1 MLIHHPNAAP
11 GLSLT
16 ESLQQQWAALEAFH
30 SAGKARAIGTPPAL
44 THACPLFPNHLSAL
58 PVSLLTA
65 LAGAGVSNF
74 CNHAME
80 AVLATA
86 KIKPS
91 VNQFLY
97 HAGMGPDP
105 DGAQP
110 TRVQSRGLAS

>member
-1 MLIHHPNAAP
+1 MFVD
-11 GLSLT
+11 GS
-16 ESLQQQWAALEAFH
+16 
-30 SAGKARAIGTPPAL
+30 
-44 THACPLFPNHLSAL
+44 
-58 PVSLLTA
+58 
-65 LAGAGVSNF
+65 AGAGVSNF

-86 KIKPS
+86 KIKPA

-110 TRVQSRGLAS
+110 PRVQSRGLAS